1 MHLQHK
7 KRWFR
12 GHFLSVL
19 CLLLRQ
25 SVYSFHLA
33 LLTFAE
39 GTNVHF
45 LCSVF
50 IVQGGKVATPML
62 WCAERYFPFSSK
74 VTITVTV
81 FKVVLKNK
89 LTVKI
94 GHKPQIGTSHYT
106 RNANELVIAVSPQLT
121 ISING
126 IQLLMELRL
135 YLTSIRKKNKIRPNI
150 NDIWYQRIFNI

>member
-1 MHLQHK
+1 M
-7 KRWFR
+7 
-12 GHFLSVL
+12 
-19 CLLLRQ
+19 
-25 SVYSFHLA
+25 
-33 LLTFAE
+33 
-39 GTNVHF
+39 HF

-62 WCAERYFPFSSK
+62 WCAELYFPFSSK